1 MGADTFDR
9 KSTIPSHKLSLP
21 LNPVSGNKIGYYISY
36 WCSHVPQNLL
46 VA

>member
-21 LNPVSGNKIGYYISY
+21 LNPVSQTNKIGYFISTGEVTCLKFC
-36 WCSHVPQNLL
+36 W
-46 VA
+46 